1 MTTFTD
7 DFNRADT
14 GASGGWGTN
23 WTTYQE
29 GLATSSGFQILS
41 NKAHIATSFTLRSA
55 KWNGGSVGADQFSQ
69 ATMSA
74 GSVDFGEYVAVRK
87 ADGDNFYA
95 AGRLNDVTIRLVKYV
110 AGVQTTLDTQSFS
123 TVNGDVFKL
132 TVSGTTLNFYVN
144 GVLKIG
150 PITDAALSSGQPGI
164 RSTNTTDWED
174 WSGGDLGS
182 SSTTITPGVGAVHT
196 SGLMPSSNTFT
207 NVRIR
212 EVLINEA
219 GSPVA
224 NQTGIHLIVWYNS
237 FPSGAPD
244 LSYSNMTTDPA
255 GTTSWSLATG
265 GLSYN
270 QRIFYVAHDGHSSL
284 SVYTCAQM
292 QPTYS

>member
-14 GASGGWGTN
+14 GASGGWGAN

-29 GLATSSGFQILS
+29 GSATSSGFQILT
-41 NKAHIATSFTLRSA
+41 NKAHIVTSFTLRSA

-87 ADGDNFYA
+87 ADGNNFYA
-95 AGRLNDVTIRLVKYV
+95 AGRLNDVTVRLVKYV
-110 AGVQTTLDTQSFS
+110 AGVQTTLDTQTVS

-150 PITDAALSSGQPGI
+150 PITDSSLASGQPGL
-164 RSTNTTDWED
+164 RSINTTDWED
-174 WSGGDLGS
+174 WSGGDLS
-182 SSTTITPGVGAVHT
+182 ATTGTATPTTGAVT
-196 SGLMPSSNTFT
+196 IAGNQPSINPFT

-224 NQTGIHLIVWYNS
+224 NQTGIHLVVWYGS
-237 FPSGAPD
+237 IPTGAPD
-244 LSYSNMTTDPA
+244 LSYSNMTTDPN

-265 GLSYN
+265 TLVYN
-270 QRIFYVAHDGHSSL
+270 QRIFYVAHDGHASL

-292 QPTYS
+292 MPTYS